1 MEMRERVSLDSRQSQ
16 IAGLPT
22 QMMRGGESS
31 QRLRKNVLVSK
42 INQKLVILPIIG
54 IIQRFQHTIFISF
67 PREKTFYW
75 LPKFC

>member
-1 MEMRERVSLDSRQSQ
+1 
-16 IAGLPT
+16 
-22 QMMRGGESS
+22 MMRGGESS

-67 PREKTFYW
+67 PREKNVLLATKI
-75 LPKFC
+75 LLEL